1 MRAPKPREGMP
12 DPKLGRVAF
21 VARFRSQFPGPSF
34 DGLQAELDRIA
45 EAAWAEYDAGRKAPR
60 TR

>member
-1 MRAPKPREGMP
+1 MP